1 MIIDALFA
9 ILFILAC
16 IKGYQK
22 GLIVALFSILAF
34 LAGLAAALKLS
45 AVVATKLSVNEVI
58 SAKWLPVISFILV
71 FLIVGILVSLGAKL
85 VQKSVEMVMLGWL
98 NRLGGIVF
106 YILLYSIVLS
116 IFLFY
121 AVQLHL
127 IKNES
132 ILTSRCY
139 YLIKPL
145 GPGVID
151 KLGIIIPFF
160 KDMFVQLQHFFDA
173 VSNKI

>member
-1 MIIDALFA
+1 MIIDAFFA
-9 ILFILAC
+9 ILIIFAC

-22 GLIVALFSILAF
+22 GLIVALFSIVAF

-45 AVVATKLSVNEVI
+45 AIVATKLAENSDI

-71 FLIVGILVSLGAKL
+71 FLIVVILVSLGAKL
-85 VQKSVEMVMLGWL
+85 VQKSVEMVMLGWV

-127 IKNES
+127 VKNET
-132 ILTSRCY
+132 ILSSRCY
-139 YLIKPL
+139 SLIEPL

-160 KDMFVQLQHFFDA
+160 KDMFGQLQRFFDA